1 MNSLTIANKFKILIF
16 VVIVSMMSLTTLS
29 YLSNNHIGEQYA
41 KAEKTRN
48 EHNLLKSIMIGGLL
62 YNSASGVIVYDST
75 SKKVRSAMTKGIKDV
90 EMFYKKLK
98 DLNPKIAKEISSEYI
113 NFINYAKKLLYKVES
128 GSDLEM
134 VDLRERLI
142 YWRAL
147 KFKLS
152 NTIDN
157 SELETV
163 TLQKDFISV
172 LGSATLKAVIVGGAL
187 WLFMN
192 IFLALMS
199 RNIVGAIKEINKK
212 VEDILASNNLDSRI
226 EISSKDEFAE
236 ISNTINNIL
245 DRASTAT
252 KEAQELS
259 VINISNAKE
268 TKLELDKN
276 KNIINLISTMSN
288 GITNN
293 LNSLHH
299 NLDKNIETLGK
310 VEDISSSTTLNIE
323 QTSQNTNSIIDSV
336 GHVGE
341 VLVQSNSDTENLVRN
356 VEEIGVVVSLIKDI
370 SDQTNLLAL
379 NAAIEA
385 ARAGEHGRGFAVV
398 ADEVRQLAER
408 TQKATSEI
416 EMNINILKQNS
427 VNMND
432 AIIKAQK
439 ASNNSIDILEEFKLT
454 FTDLIS
460 NIRAISQETSSI
472 SVTTKFNQAKMSHIL
487 YKLKN
492 YVAVINSDKDVETS
506 SSKSCMFGRW
516 LESDGKAIMSKVP
529 SGKKIDTPHENIH
542 RDVNMAINFVKN
554 GTHNDNFDL
563 VMDSFRSAE
572 VATKDLFSILDT
584 LEQEH
589 RALNR
594 QSMLQE
600 DKKVVSIV

>member
-29 YLSNNHIGEQYA
+29 YLSNNHIGEQYT
-41 KAEKTRN
+41 KSEETRK
-48 EHNLLKSIMIGGLL
+48 EHSYLKSIMIGGLL
-62 YNSASGVIVYDST
+62 YNSSTGVAVYDST
-75 SKKVRSAMTKGIKDV
+75 STKVKSAMTKGIEDV
-90 EMFYKKLK
+90 EIFYKKLN
-98 DLNPKIAKEISSEYI
+98 DISPQVAKKMNQEYI
-113 NFINYAKKLLYKVES
+113 NFINYAKKLLSKVES

-134 VDLRERLI
+134 VDLKERLV

-152 NTIDN
+152 DAMKD
-157 SELETV
+157 SKLETM
-163 TLQKDFISV
+163 TLQKDFTNA
-172 LGSATLKAVIVGGAL
+172 LDSATLKAVIVGGAL

-212 VEDILASNNLDSRI
+212 VENILASNNLDSRI

-236 ISNTINNIL
+236 ISSTINNIL
-245 DRASTAT
+245 DRASFAA

-268 TKLELDKN
+268 TQLELDKN
-276 KNIINLISTMSN
+276 KNIISLISTMSD

-299 NLDKNIETLGK
+299 NLDKNIEILGK

-323 QTSQNTNSIIDSV
+323 RTSQNTNSIIDSV

-506 SSKSCMFGRW
+506 SSKSCIFGRW
-516 LESDGKAIMSKVP
+516 LESDGKAIISKVP

-542 RDVNMAINFVKN
+542 RDVNRAINFVKN

-563 VMDSFRSAE
+563 VIDSFGSAE

-584 LEQEH
+584 LEQEYSG
-589 RALNR
+589 LDN
-594 QSMLQE
+594 
-600 DKKVVSIV
+600 KKENSLVKIIS